1 MVWMQYELLPWMPT
15 CVEKILLCNST
26 KLVIDY
32 DDAVFNRYDQHRS
45 FVVRWLLGKK
55 IDQLMHLADIVIAG
69 NEYLAAHAQQAGA
82 KQVEIIPSVVDT
94 TRYQVRA
101 EAKSNAKEIRIGW
114 IGSPTTVKYLSS
126 IENVIKTISN
136 DQTNFII
143 IGANLPTEFEGYSV
157 ESWPWSLETEVELI
171 QKLDIGIMP
180 LMDDAFERGK
190 CGYKL
195 IQYMACGLPVVASPV
210 GINQKIIKHGENG
223 FLASKE
229 DEWIEAITLLIEN
242 PKLRKEMGLKGRE
255 IAEQEYAVQVTAPKI
270 INLIN
275 QIVNY

>member
-1 MVWMQYELLPWMPT
+1 
-15 CVEKILLCNST
+15 
-26 KLVIDY
+26 
-32 DDAVFNRYDQHRS
+32 
-45 FVVRWLLGKK
+45 
-55 IDQLMHLADIVIAG
+55 
-69 NEYLAAHAQQAGA
+69 
-82 KQVEIIPSVVDT
+82 
-94 TRYQVRA
+94 
-101 EAKSNAKEIRIGW
+101 
-114 IGSPTTVKYLSS
+114 
-126 IENVIKTISN
+126 
-136 DQTNFII
+136 
-143 IGANLPTEFEGYSV
+143 
-157 ESWPWSLETEVELI
+157 VELI